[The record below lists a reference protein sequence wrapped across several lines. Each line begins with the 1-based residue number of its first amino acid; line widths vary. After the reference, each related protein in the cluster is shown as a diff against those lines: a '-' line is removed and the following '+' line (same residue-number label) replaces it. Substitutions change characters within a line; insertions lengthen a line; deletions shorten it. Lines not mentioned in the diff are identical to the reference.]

1 MKKKP
6 LWLVLGGV
14 VIIAVFAVAI
24 SLILSSKKNED
35 NLNSNQKL
43 DLKGVWLVYQY
54 LDNKINDEFM
64 VFTEDTVA
72 DYRGGKQEPFASSSY
87 TFADGKLSMPDISKE
102 FTVRIIS
109 DNCVFLVE
117 PDTREWKLARVASS
131 LDSIPEVTASSLAG
145 EYDVVCVVGEKR
157 NNEVMVFDET
167 SLTDYRDGKEYLK
180 CDYSLDESGRLLHA
194 IDIGQDFLVYL
205 NSNSLILIEDQT
217 RYVWELKKR

>member
-54 LDNKINDEFM
+54 LDNIINDEFM

-72 DYRGGKQEPFASSSY
+72 DYRGRKTG
-87 TFADGKLSMPDISKE
+87 T
-102 FTVRIIS
+102 
-109 DNCVFLVE
+109 
-117 PDTREWKLARVASS
+117 
-131 LDSIPEVTASSLAG
+131 
-145 EYDVVCVVGEKR
+145 VCVKFLYICRRQTE
-157 NNEVMVFDET
+157 
-167 SLTDYRDGKEYLK
+167 
-180 CDYSLDESGRLLHA
+180 HA
-194 IDIGQDFLVYL
+194 GYFEGVYGQDYIRQLRVPGRTGY
-205 NSNSLILIEDQT
+205 
-217 RYVWELKKR
+217 KRMEARPRRFFA

>member
-24 SLILSSKKNED
+24 SLILSSKKNEA

-72 DYRGGKQEPFASSSY
+72 DYRGGK
-87 TFADGKLSMPDISKE
+87 
-102 FTVRIIS
+102 
-109 DNCVFLVE
+109 
-117 PDTREWKLARVASS
+117 
-131 LDSIPEVTASSLAG
+131 
-145 EYDVVCVVGEKR
+145 
-157 NNEVMVFDET
+157 
-167 SLTDYRDGKEYLK
+167 
-180 CDYSLDESGRLLHA
+180 
-194 IDIGQDFLVYL
+194 
-205 NSNSLILIEDQT
+205 
-217 RYVWELKKR
+217 